1 MKRLLVAVLLASA
14 LAGCSQSKPPQPA
27 AQAERIDPIL
37 AARAQA
43 LLGVSLP
50 CTLLTAVSYLDG
62 GSAGGTLRGAK
73 GEVLKFAF
81 GPAGTKPAQPADTV
95 YYPATG
101 QLAVDTLGAKQY
113 QAFVGADYPTKPGAT
128 PLGVGT
134 AAESVFIDVVRIA
147 VLRERR
153 GTTTPTQ
160 NPAAA
165 TAAGVI
171 TILERQRSHPRP

>member
-1 MKRLLVAVLLASA
+1 MKRLLVAVSLASA
-14 LAGCSQSKPPQPA
+14 LAGCSQSQPA
-27 AQAERIDPIL
+27 AQAERIDTIL

-62 GSAGGTLRGAK
+62 GAAGGTLRGAK

-81 GPAGTKPAQPADTV
+81 GPTGMRPTQPADTS

-101 QLAVDTLGAKQY
+101 HLAVDTLGTSKQY
-113 QAFVGADYPTKPGAT
+113 QAFVGADYPTKPGAM

>member
-1 MKRLLVAVLLASA
+1 MKRFLVAVSLASA

-27 AQAERIDPIL
+27 AEAERIDPIL

-62 GSAGGTLRGAK
+62 GAAGGTLRGAK

-81 GPAGTKPAQPADTV
+81 GPTGMRPAQPADT
-95 YYPATG
+95 TS
-101 QLAVDTLGAKQY
+101 KQY

-160 NPAAA
+160 NPSAA

>member
-1 MKRLLVAVLLASA
+1 MKRSLLALSIAAA
-14 LAGCSQSKPPQPA
+14 LAGCSPSKSPQPA
-27 AQAERIDPIL
+27 VQAERIDPVL
-37 AARAQA
+37 AGRAQV
-43 LLGVSLP
+43 LLGISLP

-62 GSAGGTLRGAK
+62 GAAGGTLRGAR
-73 GEVLKFAF
+73 GELLKFAF
-81 GPAGTKPAQPADTV
+81 GPTGTKPTQPPDT
-95 YYPATG
+95 TS
-101 QLAVDTLGAKQY
+101 KQY

-134 AAESVFIDVVRIA
+134 PAESVLIDVLRTA

-153 GTTTPTQ
+153 GATTPTQ
-160 NPAAA
+160 NPSAA